1 MSTLNILL
9 VAVALAMD
17 AMAVAA
23 ANGAHHRS
31 LSRRKALTIAAS
43 FGLFQLFMPLVGWM
57 LGTGF
62 KNAIMG
68 FDHWLAFTLLSLIG
82 IKMVWESFKPV
93 EERNICI
100 NSIGVLLL
108 LSVATSTDALVVGV
122 TFAFVPTAVALA
134 VILIGLVTFGLSLA
148 AISLGKICGDL
159 WGKKA
164 ETFGGLVLV
173 AIGVKILVTHL
184 W

>member
-9 VAVALAMD
+9 VAIALAMD

-31 LSRRKALTIAAS
+31 LSRRKAFAIAGS

-57 LGTGF
+57 LGAGLT
-62 KNAIMG
+62 NVIMG

-82 IKMVWESFKPV
+82 IKMMRESFQSV

-100 NSIGVLLL
+100 NSVGVLLL
-108 LSVATSTDALVVGV
+108 LSVATSADALVVGV
-122 TFAFVPTAVALA
+122 TFAFVRTAIALA
-134 VILIGLVTFGLSLA
+134 VILIGLVTFTLSLA
-148 AISLGKICGDL
+148 AISIGKKCGEI

-164 ETFGGLVLV
+164 ETFGGLVLI
-173 AIGVKILVTHL
+173 AIGCKILITHL